1 MLKFF
6 SLIRSKY
13 WDWHYKYHLKEF
25 EEISSRIKNHPA
37 RFITTC
43 TIPFRS
49 KMDKSD
55 AAWNNDL
62 VYSSEGSE
70 IGSGIELFPT
80 SLDPIRIFICLE
92 GSTEG
97 DVVTIA
103 MFEKWQEHSRHVTRH
118 FTGGKDFKFS
128 YIFCFYPSDLSTK
141 VSLRFRIGA
150 DKGSVILSNY
160 EFFEVKN

>member
-80 SLDPIRIFICLE
+80 SLDPIRIFISLE

-97 DVVTIA
+97 DIGKFKIFASREMARNMSRMLLPFFKHRNFNHIA
-103 MFEKWQEHSRHVTRH
+103 LCRAFKANKKTDWIKRSR
-118 FTGGKDFKFS
+118 KQ
-128 YIFCFYPSDLSTK
+128 FYS
-141 VSLRFRIGA
+141 
-150 DKGSVILSNY
+150 
-160 EFFEVKN
+160 